1 VTLRKKELS
10 KKKANRYLLKIKT
23 DYRKVI
29 IMKKI
34 LVLLLVL
41 CVGVAA
47 FTGCKKEVTGGKA
60 NVVALKGPTGMGMVK
75 LMEDD
80 ELEKSTNDYT
90 FRLVGAPDEIV
101 GLITT
106 GEVDIAAVPTN
117 LAATLYKKTEGK
129 IKIIA
134 NNTLGVLNIVTNGVE
149 VTSIE
154 DLRGKKIF
162 ATGQG
167 TTPEY
172 VLNYVLEQNGLTVGV
187 DVEVEYRAE
196 HSEVATL
203 MAAGEAKIALLP
215 QPFVTSVIM
224 QNENVK
230 IALDMT
236 EEWEKATGEDA
247 SSLVMGSIIVRS
259 EFLEKN
265 KAVVDTFL
273 SEYAAST
280 EYVNNNI
287 DESAALIEKFD
298 IMKAAPAKIAIPE
311 CNITYID
318 GSEMKSVTSGFLEVL
333 FKANP
338 KAVGGELPDEDFY
351 YEGGK

>member
-1 VTLRKKELS
+1 MKKVMALVVVLFIGFTGFTGCS
-10 KKKANRYLLKIKT
+10 KEEVGKKANI
-23 DYRKVI
+23 
-29 IMKKI
+29 
-34 LVLLLVL
+34 
-41 CVGVAA
+41 
-47 FTGCKKEVTGGKA
+47 
-60 NVVALKGPTGMGMVK
+60 VALKGPTGMGMVK

-80 ELEKSTNDYT
+80 ELGKTKNDYT
-90 FRLVGAPDEIV
+90 FSLSGAPDEVV
-101 GLITT
+101 GMITT
-106 GEVDIAAVPTN
+106 GQVDIAAVPTN

-134 NNTLGVLNIVTNGVE
+134 NNTLGVLYIVTNGVE
-149 VTSIE
+149 ITKID
-154 DLRGKKIF
+154 DLRGKKIY

-172 VLNYVLEQNGLTVGV
+172 VLNYVLEQNGLIVGK

-203 MAAGEAKIALLP
+203 MAAGEIEIALLP
-215 QPFVTSVIM
+215 QPFVTSVLM
-224 QNENVK
+224 QNKDVK

-236 EEWEKATGEDA
+236 KEWETVSGENPSA
-247 SSLVMGSIIVRS
+247 LVMGSIIVRT

-265 KAVVDTFL
+265 KAVVDSFL
-273 SEYAAST
+273 EEYAMST

-298 IMKAAPAKIAIPE
+298 IMKAAPAKIAIPKSS
-311 CNITYID
+311 ITFID
-318 GSEMKSVTSGFLEVL
+318 GSEMKSMTSGFLEVL

-338 KAVGGELPDEDFY
+338 KSVGGELPDEDFY
-351 YEGGK
+351 YEGKK